1 MLLDDRFNVEI
12 VNGRM
17 QSQLNSLATRVNLQL
32 EVKDLKLDPVLVR
45 LLVLVVAMF
54 LPDQKTKDCYLERW
68 VWQACGPIQI
78 LRRRQP

>member
-32 EVKDLKLDPVLVR
+32 EVKDLKLDPALVR

-54 LPDQKTKDCYLERW
+54 LRDQKTKDCYLERW
-68 VWQACGPIQI
+68 VWQACGPIQF

>member
-32 EVKDLKLDPVLVR
+32 EAG
-45 LLVLVVAMF
+45 LLYGRTSWSSLS
-54 LPDQKTKDCYLERW
+54 
-68 VWQACGPIQI
+68 
-78 LRRRQP
+78 